1 MNRLARPL
9 VSALLTSAAATAAH
23 AQLPQVPELPR
34 AGRVFAMTGQ
44 ASIFG
49 EAYGISGRQPRR
61 PGSTGRVAFQ
71 PVFQFTRFFKVNF
84 DLQLTTEGSGPGAG
98 TATNPLNAGR
108 QRLNQLGISP
118 EWSWGK
124 LDLGD
129 FTDSYTPFTFSGVR
143 VRGGGAAINPGW
155 LRLAAFRGSAQ
166 SAVLGS
172 AANSSYAR
180 AMTGGRVGVGR
191 AEGSYFDLTF
201 VRAWDDAGSLP
212 PPDDTAF
219 YDPRLDD
226 PTVDPDTLPVG
237 TLLNPLAVTPQENV
251 VASASGRLMLFDRR
265 LRLHGELSGA
275 GYSRDVRASAL
286 DNEALMEEIPG
297 FVRQLFTP
305 RIGSSFGAAFT
316 AGADVRLRRFTGTAS
331 IRRIDPGF
339 VALGVASMLNDQTGW
354 MLGGTQRF
362 GRSTSLRLDVARQH
376 DNLAGQKA
384 FTTNRD
390 RYGAALNFRPLQR
403 LTTSARLQYVGM
415 DNGLGDGD
423 ARWISYANW
432 LASTT
437 QTLSFGRDA
446 LLRAVSLGYTYRG
459 SGDANPARAA
469 SSMDAHATTVRVVLA
484 PSRNLSITPSIGLLH
499 SASAGTA
506 GQWRTRQ
513 TYGIAAQTRMREGR
527 WASSLSVGSTDE
539 GGTGAIQARLSSNYN
554 LSSASTLSF
563 TFRSSHYRNAPNPF
577 GAPGAFHERTA
588 SLQLT
593 RRLGNG
599 S

>member
-1 MNRLARPL
+1 MTRFSPALA
-9 VSALLTSAAATAAH
+9 VVIVASAAVSVD
-23 AQLPQVPELPR
+23 AQLPDMPELPR
-34 AGRVFAMTGQ
+34 AGRPFAMSGQ

-49 EAYGISGRQPRR
+49 EAYGINGREPRR
-61 PGSTGRVAFQ
+61 PGSTGRVTFQ
-71 PVFQFTRFFKVNF
+71 PVFQFTRFFRVSF
-84 DLQLTTEGSGPGAG
+84 DLQLTTEGNGAG
-98 TATNPLNAGR
+98 AGANNPLDAGR

-143 VRGGGAAINPGW
+143 LRGGGAAINPGW
-155 LRLAAFRGSAQ
+155 LRLAAFGGSAQ
-166 SAVLGS
+166 RAVMGS
-172 AANSSYAR
+172 AANASYAR
-180 AMTGGRVGVGR
+180 SMTGGRVGVGR
-191 AEGSYFDLTF
+191 AEGSYLDLTL

-219 YDPRLDD
+219 YDPRLED

-251 VASASGRLMLFDRR
+251 VASASGRLMLFGRK

-286 DNEALMEEIPG
+286 DNEALLEEIPG

-305 RIGSSFGAAFT
+305 RIGSSFGAAYT
-316 AGADVRLRRFTGTAS
+316 AGADVRLRTFTATAS

-362 GRSTSLRLDVARQH
+362 GRSTSLRLDVARQR

-390 RYGAALNFRPLQR
+390 RYGAALNFRPLAR

-423 ARWISYANW
+423 QRWISYANW

-437 QTLSFGRDA
+437 QTLSLGRDA
-446 LLRAVSLGYTYRG
+446 LLRSVSLGYTYRG
-459 SGDANPARAA
+459 SGDDNPARAA
-469 SSMDAHATTVRVVLA
+469 SSMDAHATTVRVVVA
-484 PSRNLSITPSIGLLH
+484 PSRAVSITPSIGLLH
-499 SASAGTA
+499 SASASTA

-513 TYGIAAQTRMREGR
+513 TYGIAAQTRMKEGR
-527 WASSLSVGSTDE
+527 WTSSVSVGSTDE
-539 GGTGAIQARLSSNYN
+539 GGTGAIQGRLSSNFN
-554 LSSASTLSF
+554 ITSSSALSF

-577 GAPGAFHERTA
+577 GPPGAFHERTA